1 MNITMY
7 QVDTFTNE
15 LFTGNPVAVCLTKE
29 PLSVDL
35 MLKLARE
42 NNLSETAFCYKD
54 KDCYQIR
61 WFSPEVEIDLC
72 GHATLGAAYALLQD
86 AEKEARQ
93 LVFQTHA
100 CGKIVVT
107 RDGPYLTLLFP
118 LREGKPIPCR
128 PDIARALGGK
138 PLAFYESRDIM
149 VVYETAEEVAA
160 LTPDP
165 DKINNLGVFGIIA
178 TAPGD
183 GQPQLEGH
191 SKDQQNCQ
199 LQPASTKAPLQ
210 AQPQIQTRAATPGAG
225 VDFVSRYFC
234 PGSGVFEDQ
243 ATGSTHCTLIPYW
256 MKRLH
261 KTTFIDRQL
270 SKRVGTFRC
279 EVKKEQLYL
288 KGEAVLLYKTSF
300 AL

>member
-1 MNITMY
+1 
-7 QVDTFTNE
+7 
-15 LFTGNPVAVCLTKE
+15 
-29 PLSVDL
+29 
-35 MLKLARE
+35 
-42 NNLSETAFCYKD
+42 
-54 KDCYQIR
+54 
-61 WFSPEVEIDLC
+61 
-72 GHATLGAAYALLQD
+72 
-86 AEKEARQ
+86 
-93 LVFQTHA
+93 
-100 CGKIVVT
+100 
-107 RDGPYLTLLFP
+107 
-118 LREGKPIPCR
+118 
-128 PDIARALGGK
+128 
-138 PLAFYESRDIM
+138 
-149 VVYETAEEVAA
+149 VYETAEEVAA

-183 GQPQLEGH
+183 GQPQPEGH
-191 SKDQQNCQ
+191 SKDQQNFQ
-199 LQPASTKAPLQ
+199 LQPASAHAPSGPAPQ
-210 AQPQIQTRAATPGAG
+210 AQAIDPGTG

>member
-15 LFTGNPVAVCLTKE
+15 LFTGNPVAVCLTEE

-118 LREGKPIPCR
+118 LREGRPIPCR
-128 PDIARALGGK
+128 PDIAQALGGK

-178 TAPGD
+178 TA
-183 GQPQLEGH
+183 
-191 SKDQQNCQ
+191 
-199 LQPASTKAPLQ
+199 
-210 AQPQIQTRAATPGAG
+210 PGAG